1 MTNTVYSPEHA
12 RCVFTHAVLVLRI
25 RSGVSGMFSEA
36 GVSGYE
42 APKPVNTGAS
52 SCDCEPDFRERVSVL
67 LLVLDLPSRSYF
79 RLRPGYCLQTWIGSR
94 PNVDF

>member
-25 RSGVSGMFSEA
+25 GSGVSGMFSEA

-42 APKPVNTGAS
+42 APKPARHWG
-52 SCDCEPDFRERVSVL
+52 VL
-67 LLVLDLPSRSYF
+67 VWL
-79 RLRPGYCLQTWIGSR
+79 
-94 PNVDF
+94 